1 MLRVGLIKHHC
12 PFRAVA
18 AAVSGTHI
26 IAHLQ
31 FLPFLSERSSV
42 GRFGEVNE
50 RRLGVFGSNPTVA
63 TRCFDSLMRLRSKFG
78 AAKRMR
84 LPSGEELNLFGISGP
99 VANLCGLKHL
109 ALLMINPSH
118 VFSYYAGPF
127 KSLKPATNRSYV

>member
-42 GRFGEVNE
+42 GRFWEVGIVLSLSTRLSRLFCGERE
-50 RRLGVFGSNPTVA
+50 ALGTPISAVSSAPIIRTQPTLE
-63 TRCFDSLMRLRSKFG
+63 FPLHD
-78 AAKRMR
+78 
-84 LPSGEELNLFGISGP
+84 
-99 VANLCGLKHL
+99 
-109 ALLMINPSH
+109 
-118 VFSYYAGPF
+118 
-127 KSLKPATNRSYV
+127 KSTADC